1 MNRTSLPLVSIVTPV
16 YNGAQYLAECIESV
30 LKQTYQHWEYLI
42 VNNCSTDSTLEIARQ
57 YANCDRRIRVHDCR
71 EFANLIDNH
80 NRAVN
85 MISPESGYCKILC
98 ADDWLYS
105 DCLLKLV
112 EIGECNPAVSIIGSY
127 AINERGVNSLGL
139 PPTIQVFDG
148 RSICRSYL
156 QGAID
161 SFGTPSTVL
170 YRSAVIRSRVP
181 FFPGPAPNADLAACL
196 ICLRTGD
203 FGFVHQILSFNRLHL
218 GAVSATIQ
226 DLHSFLLD
234 RIEFVMK
241 YGPMYLDEKE
251 RSVRLDELLKEYNE
265 CLAAAFINRE
275 GRGFWEFQKRR
286 LGELGYSIYS
296 ARLARA
302 LAEKAADLLLN
313 PKKTAGKIIRRLR
326 NASSVRDA
334 DSSPRRQAV
343 S

>member
-1 MNRTSLPLVSIVTPV
+1 
-16 YNGAQYLAECIESV
+16 
-30 LKQTYQHWEYLI
+30 
-42 VNNCSTDSTLEIARQ
+42 
-57 YANCDRRIRVHDCR
+57 
-71 EFANLIDNH
+71 
-80 NRAVN
+80 
-85 MISPESGYCKILC
+85 
-98 ADDWLYS
+98 
-105 DCLLKLV
+105 
-112 EIGECNPAVSIIGSY
+112 
-127 AINERGVNSLGL
+127 
-139 PPTIQVFDG
+139 
-148 RSICRSYL
+148 
-156 QGAID
+156 
-161 SFGTPSTVL
+161 
-170 YRSAVIRSRVP
+170 
-181 FFPGPAPNADLAACL
+181 
-196 ICLRTGD
+196 
-203 FGFVHQILSFNRLHL
+203 
-218 GAVSATIQ
+218 
-226 DLHSFLLD
+226 
-234 RIEFVMK
+234 MK